1 MIYALNVFVAIYPST
16 FEEWQ
21 SVECISGKIT
31 VYHSEIGSILYG
43 GKLPS
48 ALAVEGIFFYEALY
62 VLSIGKRKYGKL
74 YPIPPPTLNS
84 M

>member
-48 ALAVEGIFFYEALY
+48 ALAAEGIFFYEALY
-62 VLSIGKRKYGKL
+62 VLPIGKSKYGKL
-74 YPIPPPTLNS
+74 
-84 M
+84 